1 MVATQLRP
9 GPGPGAEPA
18 ERDFLTYDQFGNLI
32 TINFNTLATRQ
43 KIRGFSALQPD
54 DPHSPMTSGQP
65 YSTAPEQGDPVTFAV
80 QVHNYSLV
88 DSPSVPV
95 EFFAV
100 PVDHGDISVTGPPQ
114 PMGTVSSAPIP
125 SQGAVTVKSPTWTAM
140 AAGQEQQHWRIFA
153 IVDRDNTDE
162 VHPWKD
168 RSSCPEEALED
179 KPARR
184 TVIDGKMVD
193 PMTGE
198 PETVSCGQ
206 NNQGYGII
214 TVDPKAAPAA
224 TGTLASTPPGLTTSP
239 GTVPPTFPGT
249 TQVRLDGSGLAF
261 GTQVLLERGDSG
273 RRRSSWA
280 IKSPGWCMPTHRRT
294 SPTIILSSSMTARRP
309 RGGSSRPPPC
319 TGRAQT
325 AAASLGSPGDH
336 RPLASTPFTRS
347 SWAAIRPSTTSR
359 RCGSTW

>member
-1 MVATQLRP
+1 
-9 GPGPGAEPA
+9 
-18 ERDFLTYDQFGNLI
+18 
-32 TINFNTLATRQ
+32 
-43 KIRGFSALQPD
+43 
-54 DPHSPMTSGQP
+54 
-65 YSTAPEQGDPVTFAV
+65 
-80 QVHNYSLV
+80 
-88 DSPSVPV
+88 
-95 EFFAV
+95 
-100 PVDHGDISVTGPPQ
+100 
-114 PMGTVSSAPIP
+114 
-125 SQGAVTVKSPTWTAM
+125 
-140 AAGQEQQHWRIFA
+140 
-153 IVDRDNTDE
+153 
-162 VHPWKD
+162 
-168 RSSCPEEALED
+168 
-179 KPARR
+179 
-184 TVIDGKMVD
+184 
-193 PMTGE
+193 MTGE

-359 RCGSTW
+359 RCGQRVDRGSPSGRHHLGHRLAAVDPGGALPGDRRWTGPAPWTRSAPAHSCSRLLTGRVCSQGRPGAILSGLPGAPTVWQARRAAKIRS